1 MALAANDVEI
11 QRPCP
16 VDLPEDF
23 RGGAK
28 NRHCGH
34 CNKTVHLL
42 STLSEPEAQSFL
54 AANEGKDICVTYLV
68 GADGNIQFRPEPS
81 VVPLSS
87 LRRPRT
93 VAAAA
98 AVGLGL
104 ALAAC
109 APHDN
114 PRIETRTVVQ
124 TDVLSKVQ
132 TPTKTEP
139 CETDKL
145 EPVQMMAGGIGPVE
159 PLPVVEPPPVK
170 KIESRPPMRAGGL
183 MRRPDPT
190 PDPAPAPTMVR
201 GGRG

>member
-1 MALAANDVEI
+1 MTVAANEVEI

-23 RGGAK
+23 RGGAR

-42 STLSEPEAQSFL
+42 STLTEREAQTFL

-68 GADGNIQFRPEPS
+68 GTDGNIQFRPEPT
-81 VVPLSS
+81 VVPLSA
-87 LRRPRT
+87 LRRPRK

-114 PRIETRTVVQ
+114 PRALSETRSVVQ
-124 TDVLSKVQ
+124 VQSKVDV
-132 TPTKTEP
+132 PAKPSEP
-139 CETDKL
+139 CEP
-145 EPVQMMAGGIGPVE
+145 PVEQLVAGGIGPAM
-159 PLPVVEPPPVK
+159 EPPV
-170 KIESRPPMRAGGL
+170 IEPPKPIEKVERPPMRAGGI
-183 MRRPDPT
+183 RRTPPPT
-190 PDPAPAPTMVR
+190 TVR
-201 GGRG
+201 GGVGLSQ

>member
-1 MALAANDVEI
+1 MTVAANDVEI

-23 RGGAK
+23 RGGAR

-42 STLSEPEAQSFL
+42 STLTETEAQSFL

-68 GADGNIQFRPEPS
+68 GGDGNIQFRQPPS
-81 VVPLSS
+81 VVPLSA
-87 LRRPRT
+87 LRRPRS
-93 VAAAA
+93 VATAA

-114 PRIETRTVVQ
+114 PRVETRSVVQ
-124 TDVLSKVQ
+124 TDVQSKVNIPVQ
-132 TPTKTEP
+132 SEP
-139 CETDKL
+139 CEPDKI
-145 EPVQMMAGGIGPVE
+145 EPLQMIAGGIGSEMVE
-159 PLPVVEPPPVK
+159 PPRVVEPPPVK
-170 KIESRPPMRAGGL
+170 KIEPEHRVMKAGGL
-183 MRRPDPT
+183 MRRPDP
-190 PDPAPAPTMVR
+190 APAPTMMR